1 MADNK
6 NAIRVQLKRQIGLKG
21 AVLLGLGSI
30 IGTGVFV
37 STGLVA
43 GVAGPAA
50 LVAVFLAGLLAL
62 CNAFSSAQLAAN
74 YPTSGGSFEF
84 GYRVIA
90 GPVGFTAG
98 WMFVIAKSASAAT
111 AALGAGGYLLGFFP
125 GVQGEWGIPVAIVMI
140 LVVTGIVINGIRSS
154 NRVNFVLVAIS
165 LASLGFFVLAGIP
178 VWAEKGWTHFIPF
191 WGFEHSSLTD
201 VISGILHATAL
212 MFVAYTGYG
221 RVATLGEEI
230 VEPKKNLPKAIQITL
245 GLTIVIYA
253 VVLFIA
259 ISAVGH
265 QALYDAARGDSAT
278 LVTAAREFGVAGSEI
293 YLAIGAVTA
302 MFGVLLN
309 LVLGLSRMVLA
320 MSRRGHFPKVFRKIN
335 ASGTTPVPA
344 VALTAVIVMGLT
356 LLGDVYVTWSLS
368 AFTVLVYYGITNW
381 AAAWLT
387 DEQRMYP
394 RIWAWAGL
402 IGCFFLA
409 FWVDSDFWLWGL
421 GLITIGLMWYGMT
434 AEEFKD
440 RRR

>member
-6 NAIRVQLKRQIGLKG
+6 NAIRIHLKRQVGLKG

-30 IGTGVFV
+30 IGTGIFV

-98 WMFVIAKSASAAT
+98 WMFLIAKSASAAT
-111 AALGAGGYLLGFFP
+111 AALGAGGYLLGFFS
-125 GVQGEWGIPVAIVMI
+125 GGQGEWVIPVAILII
-140 LVVTGIVINGIRSS
+140 LVVTGIVINGVRSS

-178 VWAEKGWTHFIPF
+178 VLAEKGWTHFIPF
-191 WGFEHSSLTD
+191 WGFEHSSLSD

-278 LVTAAREFGVAGSEI
+278 LVAAAREFGVAGSEI

-344 VALTAVIVMGLT
+344 VALTAVIILGLT

-394 RIWAWAGL
+394 RIWAWVGL
-402 IGCFFLA
+402 VGCFFLA

-440 RRR
+440 RKR